1 MSKDSPSLP
10 GSIGDPRGRG
20 PIIGQD
26 AAIAELVDALRHD
39 RMPAAWI
46 LHGPDGVGKLSTAI
60 RFARLLLEPDPTAEM
75 LDAFDPPLDSSD
87 ARLVDAGT
95 HPDLRVIR
103 KELAATSE
111 ISRLRDS
118 KQRAIPI
125 DLLREHMLGGDIDG
139 KRFEALHARTPY
151 RGVRRVFII
160 DEAELLN
167 PQGQNALLKT
177 LEEPSPRTVIMLV
190 TTRDER
196 LLPTVRSRCRRVP
209 FRNLDAESI
218 ERWLDRDGIEIDDS
232 DREWFIRYADGSPGR
247 LRQAIAGG
255 MQTWDATLAPGF
267 AKLEQGNWPAG
278 LGETMAE
285 LVDEF
290 AKGVVKADKR
300 ASKEAANR
308 TGLSN
313 LAAVIGT
320 RLREQIARAA
330 TTEDEATIESSARA
344 IEAIADAEHRANR
357 NVNLKFVC
365 AGLVSDLG
373 RAFHVGEKDRSRS

>member
-1 MSKDSPSLP
+1 MSKDAPILP
-10 GSIGDPRGRG
+10 GSTGDPRGRH

-26 AAIAELVDALRHD
+26 AAVAELVDALRHD

-60 RFARLLLEPDPTAEM
+60 RFGRMLLEPDLSAQA
-75 LDAFDPPLDSSD
+75 LDAFAPPLDSQD
-87 ARLVDAGT
+87 ARLIDAGT
-95 HPDLRVIR
+95 HPDLKVIR

-111 ISRLRDS
+111 VARLRDS

-125 DLLREHMLGGDIDG
+125 DLLREHMLGGEVEG

-151 RGVRRVFII
+151 RGVRRVFVI

-177 LEEPSPRTVIMLV
+177 LEEPSPRTIIMLV

-209 FRNLDAESI
+209 FRTLDSDAM
-218 ERWLDRDGIEIDDS
+218 ERWLAASGLDIDAS
-232 DREWFIRYADGSPGR
+232 EHAWLARFADGSPGR
-247 LRQAIAGG
+247 LRQAIDAG
-255 MQTWDATLAPGF
+255 MQTWNTTLAPGF
-267 AKLEQGNWPAG
+267 ARLEQGTWPAG

-290 AKGVVKADKR
+290 AKAVVKSDKR

-308 TGLSN
+308 TGLSH
-313 LAAVIGT
+313 LASVVGT
-320 RLREQIARAA
+320 RLRDRMIDAA
-330 TTEDEATIESSARA
+330 GAGDDRVVEASARA
-344 IEAIADAEHRANR
+344 IEAIADAEQRANR

-373 RAFHVGEKDRSRS
+373 NAFGVGADDRRRS

>member
-1 MSKDSPSLP
+1 MKSDGPNLP
-10 GSIGDPRGRG
+10 GSSGDPRGRA
-20 PIIGQD
+20 PIFGQD
-26 AAIAELVDALRHD
+26 AAITELVDALRQD

-60 RFARLLLEPDPTAEM
+60 RFARLLLEPSPSAAA
-75 LDAFDPPLDSSD
+75 LDAFDPPLDGAE
-87 ARLVDAGT
+87 ARLIDAGT
-95 HPDLRVIR
+95 HPDLKVIR

-111 ISRLRDS
+111 IARLRDS
-118 KQRAIPI
+118 KQRAISI
-125 DLLREHMLGGDIDG
+125 DLLREHMLGGDVDG
-139 KRFEALHARTPY
+139 KRFDALHARTPY
-151 RGVRRVFII
+151 RGVRRVFIV

-209 FRNLDAESI
+209 FRTLDAASI
-218 ERWLDRDGIEIDDS
+218 DRWLGASSLDIDPADRD
-232 DREWFIRYADGSPGR
+232 WLTRYADGSPGR
-247 LRQAIAGG
+247 IRQAIDGG
-255 MQTWDATLAPGF
+255 MQTWNATLAPGF
-267 AKLEQGNWPAG
+267 ARLERGEWPAG
-278 LGETMAE
+278 LGDTMAE

-313 LAAVIGT
+313 LASVVGT
-320 RLREQIARAA
+320 RLRDRMTEAA
-330 TTEDEATIESSARA
+330 AAGDDRTIESAARA

-373 RAFHVGEKDRSRS
+373 RAFEVAARGRTPS